1 MGTFRN
7 LQRAAL
13 LLVCAA
19 IQGCGTD
26 AFTLLQDDE
35 ELTWQAELALA
46 EAGEL
51 PIEVERAYA
60 QAAIEKT
67 EACRPIYRSIRY
79 RMERAVLGNRPSL
92 LKSFGNDFLLLVS
105 RIAPVGPMASC
116 AAAYERYHAQYLVL
130 RAHVDR
136 DQTAY

>member
-1 MGTFRN
+1 MGTCRN
-7 LQRAAL
+7 LQRAL
-13 LLVCAA
+13 LLLFCAV

-26 AFTLLQDDE
+26 AFTLLREDE

-51 PIEVERAYA
+51 PIEVEEAYD

-67 EACRPIYRSIRY
+67 EACRPIYRNIKH
-79 RMERAVLGNRPSL
+79 RMEQAVMGERPSF
-92 LKSFGNDFLLLVS
+92 LKAFGKDFMMLVA
-105 RIAPVGPMASC
+105 RIAPVGPVESC
-116 AAAYERYHAQYLVL
+116 AAAYERYHTQYLVL
-130 RAHVDR
+130 RAHVDQ